1 MKTKHSI
8 NFLVQSHDC
17 VKNQKTR
24 KPYFS
29 DKTDTYVFLYV
40 NLSVSLAQ
48 ILAIRK
54 NRPRHFRLENFLLFS
69 IRNLRCADFINI
81 PALVNGGCHA

>member
-8 NFLVQSHDC
+8 NFLDQSHDC

-24 KPYFS
+24 NPYFS

-48 ILAIRK
+48 IFAICKIRT
-54 NRPRHFRLENFLLFS
+54 RHFQLENFFLFS
-69 IRNLRCADFINI
+69 IRNLRIADFINI
-81 PALVNGGCHA
+81 PALVNGGCHV